1 MIIEYHVFVVYVLMT
16 LYVKQGFIFRNDAYK
31 NFSAGV
37 WSNVDVRWKPKSE
50 STTKTKINFFVHT
63 H

>member
-1 MIIEYHVFVVYVLMT
+1 MT

-37 WSNVDVRWKPKSE
+37 WSNVDARWKPKSE
-50 STTKTKINFFVHT
+50 SIPKLKINFLYIPFKKIAT
-63 H
+63 LLLIS